1 MIKDIKLYNDNIKK
15 VLKNN
20 KFLELK
26 DKKILITGA
35 NGLIGSAIIDLLN
48 YLNCNEKYNIKIIAM
63 VRDKQKA
70 LSRIKQYENCEII
83 EQDIT
88 NEIKY
93 DENIDYIIHAASNA
107 HPQAYANDP
116 VGTMLGNFIGVNNIL
131 KFAIK
136 HKCKKVEYISSGEV
150 YGEGSEEIESFDEN
164 YVGRVKSMDIRSC
177 YPLSKLSA
185 ETLCISYSEQYNI
198 QTVIARPCHIYGPT
212 QTEKDSRVSAQFI
225 RNALKKEDIIMKS
238 AGKQLR
244 SYCYVLDCV
253 TGILTIL
260 TKGENTNAY
269 NIANKESIITI
280 KQMAQ
285 IIAKKSSTKVIF
297 KTPTKK
303 ESKGYN
309 KVTKSILNE
318 DKLKKLGWHPC
329 YNFTEGIEQCLEIM
343 K

>member
-269 NIANKESIITI
+269 NIANKTNGADNSKEV
-280 KQMAQ
+280 KH
-285 IIAKKSSTKVIF
+285 KSYI
-297 KTPTKK
+297 
-303 ESKGYN
+303 
-309 KVTKSILNE
+309 
-318 DKLKKLGWHPC
+318 
-329 YNFTEGIEQCLEIM
+329 
-343 K
+343 